1 MGLMTG
7 SGCLSRV
14 MGPVFVGLVYTRY
27 GTFWTFSSTTVMMI
41 LPMIWLYLVRE
52 KLQVPEQGASSIDD
66 AHIEDGAEMK
76 LREDTS
82 NEDNTKH

>member
-41 LPMIWLYLVRE
+41 LPMIWLYLVRD
-52 KLQVPEQGASSIDD
+52 KLQVPENVSIATD
-66 AHIEDGAEMK
+66 AELEEGAEMK
-76 LREDTS
+76 LMEQV
-82 NEDNTKH
+82 NNKDNAKL